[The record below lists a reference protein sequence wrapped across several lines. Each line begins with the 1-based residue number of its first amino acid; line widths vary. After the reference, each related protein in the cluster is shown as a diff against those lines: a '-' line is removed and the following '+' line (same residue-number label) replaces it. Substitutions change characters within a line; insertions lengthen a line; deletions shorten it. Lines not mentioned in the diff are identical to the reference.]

1 MQLLTAFAAKWRTTL
16 TISDVLK
23 SGLLIPVLFAYAI
36 PFIVVSLFFPAYRSA
51 KESRR
56 NKTELQRLKDNPQI
70 FEALLAKQK
79 VITES
84 TEGLGILLGNP
95 NATHKIIKVCNPYC
109 GPCAKAH
116 IPMEVLLANNPDVQT
131 RIIFSA
137 TNEDADIKSPPIR
150 HLQAIA
156 EIGEQQLTKQ
166 ALNNW
171 YLSEKKV
178 YEVFA
183 AKYTMK

>member
-1 MQLLTAFAAKWRTTL
+1 
-16 TISDVLK
+16 
-23 SGLLIPVLFAYAI
+23 
-36 PFIVVSLFFPAYRSA
+36 
-51 KESRR
+51 
-56 NKTELQRLKDNPQI
+56 
-70 FEALLAKQK
+70 
-79 VITES
+79 
-84 TEGLGILLGNP
+84 
-95 NATHKIIKVCNPYC
+95 
-109 GPCAKAH
+109 
-116 IPMEVLLANNPDVQT
+116 MEVLLANNPDVQT